1 MPIDMD
7 RFRPGIRAARSPC
20 PQSALPAF
28 PCNSRW
34 LALGLAVFFIG
45 QTAIRLAFPHALESD
60 EAQQVLWSQWL
71 TKTYPGQPPL
81 YTWIVIGLG
90 RFSPSPIWTLAVLKN
105 TLLLIFHL
113 SVLAAGKRLFADP
126 FRPVLATVSLFLIPQ
141 IAWESQ
147 RDLTHSVLA
156 MSLAAMLFV
165 TTLDLL
171 RHPAPW
177 RAGCWGV
184 LAAALLLAKLN
195 GLYVLIAISLA
206 AAWTAR
212 NAQTRAALALA
223 WLPAMLI
230 AAPVLLALPAELS
243 DTTAALRAD
252 AHSSLGGS
260 LQSLVL
266 ATISFVLPFTLVWTL
281 CFRPWRSKS
290 PSLRQN
296 FSFSFYFSTLLA
308 TLIFSAWVLSFPH
321 FKDRWLQPLLFLVPL
336 WAFSHTGD
344 GCLAAARMRRFLRL
358 SATIAWL
365 ILLLMP
371 LRILLG
377 PALADPN
384 RMNVPYPALASQL
397 ETRGFQHGRILAAD
411 ALTAGNLKLQFPGS
425 AVVDPVTLA
434 RLGWPEG
441 APAGPC
447 LWVWRA
453 TAERSAP
460 PASLTRLATT
470 DDLPLN
476 PQPLYWVPTWPA
488 SDAAFA
494 FGYALTQDCPDAD

>member
-1 MPIDMD
+1 MD
-7 RFRPGIRAARSPC
+7 RSHPDIRTARSSC
-20 PQSALPAF
+20 HHAALPAL
-28 PCNSRW
+28 PSSSRW

-45 QTAIRLAFPHALESD
+45 QTVIRLAFPHGLESD

-71 TKTYPGQPPL
+71 TNTYPGQPPL
-81 YTWIVIGLG
+81 YTWLVIGLG
-90 RFSPSPIWTLAVLKN
+90 RFSPSPVWTLAGLKN
-105 TLLLIFHL
+105 ALLLILHL
-113 SVLAAGKRLFADP
+113 SVLEAGKRLFADP

-156 MSLAAMLFV
+156 MSLAAVLFV

-177 RAGCWGV
+177 RIGCWGL
-184 LAAALLLAKLN
+184 LAGALLLAKPN
-195 GLYVLIAISLA
+195 GLYLLVAMSLA

-212 NAQTRAALALA
+212 NAKTRTALALA

-230 AAPVLLALPAELS
+230 ATPVLLALPAALS
-243 DTTAALRAD
+243 DATAALRAD
-252 AHSSLGGS
+252 AHSSLGAS

-281 CFRPWRSKS
+281 CFRPWRSTA
-290 PSLRQN
+290 PPLRQN
-296 FSFSFYFSTLLA
+296 FSFPFYFSTLLVA
-308 TLIFSAWVLSFPH
+308 LTFSAWVLGFPH

-336 WAFSHTGD
+336 WAFARTGD
-344 GCLAAARMRRFLRL
+344 GCLRASRARLFLRL
-358 SATIAWL
+358 CVTMAWL
-365 ILLLMP
+365 VLLLMP

-384 RMNVPYPALASQL
+384 RMNVPYPTLAAQL
-397 ETRGFQHGRILAAD
+397 ETRGFQQGRILAGD
-411 ALTAGNLKLQFPGS
+411 PLTAGNLKLQFPGS
-425 AVVDPVTLA
+425 AVVDPVTLT

-447 LWVWRA
+447 LWIWRA
-453 TAERSAP
+453 TADHSTP
-460 PASLTRLATT
+460 PASLTQLATT
-470 DDLPLN
+470 HDLPLN
-476 PQPLYWVPTWPA
+476 PQPLLWVPTWPA
-488 SDAAFA
+488 SDISFQ
-494 FGYALTQDCPDAD
+494 FGHALTQGCPDPD